1 MKNSLLIILS
11 AFIFTACSFSNQA
24 KIKETKSINIFTNY
38 VSDSY
43 FKKDEDYDWVSVNLS
58 KYDENSIRI
67 KVRSR
72 ADKKRPTCTLDTLA
86 YKVDENKY
94 NFYSEGK
101 ALELLIYENKIEF
114 KGKTKD
120 DEIALY
126 YFCSGGG
133 SLKGDYIKYEKS
145 LDKEQ
150 IDKRA
155 YVNSLSYGKFR
166 FYIDSSNNKLTIK
179 TYDLKYSKQPFV
191 HEIKGQVVFSEIA
204 DINNDTNPEIYI
216 YLNEN
221 IEGKTYGKLIAYSV
235 NAAVSMS
242 EIYLAPLKHNKEL
255 LSTYFGNDEFRV
267 VENTLVRRYPLKNGK
282 TKQIQYK
289 LVAGEATWQLKI
301 DKVLEY

>member
-1 MKNSLLIILS
+1 MKNFLFIVSISFLL
-11 AFIFTACSFSNQA
+11 TACSLSRQVQ
-24 KIKETKSINIFTNY
+24 EVDTKSTNIFTNY
-38 VSDSY
+38 VSESY
-43 FKKDEDYDWVSVNLS
+43 LKKDEGYDWVSVNLS
-58 KYDENSIRI
+58 KNNENSLRV

-72 ADKKRPTCTLDTLA
+72 ADRKKPTCTLDTLA
-86 YKVDENKY
+86 YKVDKNKY
-94 NFYSEGK
+94 NFYSDGK
-101 ALELLIYENKIEF
+101 TIELFVFENKIEF

-133 SLKGDYIKYEKS
+133 SIKGDYIKYEKS

-155 YVNSLSYGKFR
+155 YVNSLSYGKYR
-166 FYIDSSNNKLTIK
+166 FYIDSSDNKLTIK

-191 HEIKGQVVFSEIA
+191 HDIKGQVVFSEIA

-242 EIYLAPLKHNKEL
+242 EIYLAPLKYNKEFF
-255 LSTYFGNDEFRV
+255 SSYFGNDEFRV

-301 DKVLEY
+301 DKIVEY